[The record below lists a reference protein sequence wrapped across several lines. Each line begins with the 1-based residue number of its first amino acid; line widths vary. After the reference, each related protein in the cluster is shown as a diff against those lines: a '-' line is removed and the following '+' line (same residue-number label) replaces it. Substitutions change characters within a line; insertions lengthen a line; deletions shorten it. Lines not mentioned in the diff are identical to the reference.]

1 MPRISR
7 SGTHVQSSLAS
18 FELAKET
25 DPGLTSFAGL
35 PLLIETWHALGMPE
49 VVERELQLKKYDRG
63 PSESEWVEVMT
74 VLPLVGGKTLEDLRI
89 LKEDSGVMRLWPTLG
104 KLSARSALDFLERF
118 HDPKQAGSTLG
129 NAVIRVEPD
138 PLRKLGA
145 INRALVAEVQRRK
158 VEEVATID
166 VDASVHESRKREALP
181 HYEGGRGYQPVIAVW
196 AERRL
201 VVGDQFRDGNVPAGM
216 GNLPFV
222 REVLSNLPSGIER
235 RYVRGDTALYEQDLL
250 AYLNDEGVEFAI
262 SADMTRQLR
271 AEIERLPKSAWKPL
285 TDRDGVVREEG
296 RCWAEVEYIPEET
309 RPKGTP
315 PFRYLAI
322 RLPKQREVFEDPP
335 AKYVAVVTNRWKVEG
350 NELINWHREK
360 CGTVE
365 HLHDLLK
372 NDLAARCFP
381 SGKYGVN
388 AAWYRFNV
396 LANNLQVACALL
408 ALDDKDAARVRPST
422 FTFRFVR
429 RAGRIISHARTL
441 FLVLCSLSAPLL
453 PLYEEARAR
462 LVDLVGTQ

>member
-1 MPRISR
+1 M
-7 SGTHVQSSLAS
+7 
-18 FELAKET
+18 
-25 DPGLTSFAGL
+25 
-35 PLLIETWHALGMPE
+35 LIETWHALGMPE

-129 NAVIRVEPD
+129 KAVIRVEPA

-196 AERRL
+196 AERRP
-201 VVGDQFRDGNVPAGM
+201 VVGNQF
-216 GNLPFV
+216 
-222 REVLSNLPSGIER
+222 
-235 RYVRGDTALYEQDLL
+235 
-250 AYLNDEGVEFAI
+250 
-262 SADMTRQLR
+262 
-271 AEIERLPKSAWKPL
+271 
-285 TDRDGVVREEG
+285 RDGVVREEG